1 MAAFVVPNKHISKE
15 KTLKDFWVP
24 VSELERRIGYRFHS
38 SLERSAIGDLCEAEG
53 CNMMGV
59 RDMQRYIILKSIKN
73 AKNDKDLDKYLQR
86 AKEKDL
92 YDLTISDAY
101 DSRKTHLK
109 SSAGA
114 GATKSVAQGG

>member
-1 MAAFVVPNKHISKE
+1 MPSPEETVTGQKFRLRMTGFASSLFR
-15 KTLKDFWVP
+15 VP

-53 CNMMGV
+53 CNVSLGSKYTNYLTENILYQFQMMGV

-86 AKEKDL
+86 AKVHIVE
-92 YDLTISDAY
+92 
-101 DSRKTHLK
+101 
-109 SSAGA
+109 
-114 GATKSVAQGG
+114 